1 MKSKLSP
8 SLLRLCAAMA
18 VVALAGCALTGKPV
32 VAEAKLSDSPWAV
45 QSGRIEV
52 KGMVDAQPTRWQHI
66 QFPGK
71 VATDFSYARVDGRDT
86 IAAHSES
93 SASMLRH
100 ALRIEAAD
108 LGRLRFSWKVPA
120 LIADADMG
128 LRDKSDSPVRIVL
141 AFDGDRS
148 KFSLKNA
155 LLAELTRTL
164 MGEDMPYATL
174 MYVWCN
180 HRPAGTIIANART
193 DRVQKMVVES
203 GAGRL
208 NQWLDYERD
217 IRADFQKAFGEA
229 PGALIGIGIMTDS
242 DNTHSKAQAWYGPLH
257 LTPLANRWPVADQAL
272 TSR

>member
-1 MKSKLSP
+1 LKSQLFT
-8 SLLRLCAAMA
+8 SLWRICALAVMA
-18 VVALAGCALTGKPV
+18 ATAGCALPARPV
-32 VAEAKLSDSPWAV
+32 VAEAGLSESPWAV
-45 QSGRIEV
+45 QSGRIEARGV
-52 KGMVDAQPTRWQHI
+52 IDAQPMRWQHI

-86 IAAHSES
+86 IAARSLS

-108 LGRLRFSWKVPA
+108 LGRVRFSWKVPE
-120 LIADADMG
+120 LIADADLG

-141 AFDGDRS
+141 AFEGDRS
-148 KFSLKNA
+148 KFSLRNA
-155 LLAELTRTL
+155 MLAELTRTL
-164 MGEDMPYATL
+164 MGEDMPFATL

-180 HRPAGTIIANART
+180 HRAPGTVIANART
-193 DRVQKMVVES
+193 DRIQKIVVES

-217 IRADFQKAFGEA
+217 IRADYLKAFGEA

-257 LTPLANRWPVADQAL
+257 LTPLA
-272 TSR
+272 SR